1 MSKNLNVNT
10 GNYTIR
16 VAEGNT
22 ITLDTGATGT
32 TTLTGNLTVQGT
44 TTTVNSSDLSL
55 KDNIIVL
62 NDGET
67 GSGVTLNTSG
77 IRIDRGSQNDATLLF
92 DEQTVHNDPASQ
104 TVRYG
109 TWTFKDMSGSIRGIL
124 TNSIATGGGD
134 LYLINSGSGVVNVSG
149 TADYET
155 NVTEDDD
162 IPNKKYVDDAIT
174 TGVQTIQVNSI
185 QRGDSTFT
193 VKDSS
198 LDGGI
203 SRFQIKV
210 DNSEVAIFRNDSTEI
225 ENLLFQDNT
234 ITTTTSGADLTISS
248 QGSPFV
254 KIDSTLRM
262 PVQDDSAVVASS
274 ATMIAIFGK
283 DPDKG
288 NTGVWFKNKYN
299 HEDELIS
306 TNRSLLYS
314 MLF

>member
-1 MSKNLNVNT
+1 MSKILNVNA
-10 GNYTIR
+10 GNYTVR
-16 VAEGNT
+16 VADGST
-22 ITLDTGATGT
+22 ITLDTGSTGT
-32 TTLTGNLTVQGT
+32 TAITGNLTIAGT
-44 TTTVNSSDLSL
+44 QTTVNSTNTDI
-55 KDNIIVL
+55 KDNIIFL
-62 NDGET
+62 NKGES
-67 GSGVTLNTSG
+67 GGGVTLNTAG
-77 IRIDRGSQNDATLLF
+77 IRIDRGTFPDAQILF
-92 DEQTVHNDPASQ
+92 DENLTHNNPVTQTVD
-104 TVRYG
+104 YG
-109 TWTFKDMSGSIRGIL
+109 TFVFRDENNKITGIY

-134 LYLINSGSGVVNVSG
+134 LYVINSGTGVISVSG
-149 TADYET
+149 TNNYEDQ
-155 NVTEDDD
+155 VTDDD
-162 IPNKKYVDDAIT
+162 VIPNKKYVDDAIT

-185 QRGDSTFT
+185 QRGDSSFT
-193 VKDSS
+193 VTDSS
-198 LDGGI
+198 LDGGT

-210 DNSEVAIFRNDSTEI
+210 DNGEVAIFRNDSTEI

-234 ITTTTSGADLTISS
+234 ISTTTSGVDLTISS

-274 ATMIAIFGK
+274 ATHIAIYGK

-288 NTGVWFKNKYN
+288 NTGIWYRNKYN

>member
-1 MSKNLNVNT
+1 M
-10 GNYTIR
+10 
-16 VAEGNT
+16 
-22 ITLDTGATGT
+22 D
-32 TTLTGNLTVQGT
+32 
-44 TTTVNSSDLSL
+44 
-55 KDNIIVL
+55 
-62 NDGET
+62 
-67 GSGVTLNTSG
+67 
-77 IRIDRGSQNDATLLF
+77 
-92 DEQTVHNDPASQ
+92 
-104 TVRYG
+104 YG
-109 TWTFKDMSGSIRGIL
+109 TFIFKDENNKITGIY

-134 LYLINSGSGVVNVSG
+134 LYLINSGTGVVSVSG
-149 TADYET
+149 TNAYESQ
-155 NVTEDDD
+155 VTDDDD